1 MSQKTLSWGVD
12 PTCIESTIAA
22 APKSRPFEHIH
33 TTPVVQSTASEIP
46 IRSAA
51 EASESIRHRQV
62 SFQASGHD
70 TTRVMLSETD
80 RHKIRL
86 ASAFLAFFTLGW
98 GDGVTG
104 TLLPHFQ
111 ADFHLSFMTSSLFF
125 VASAT
130 GYGIG
135 TLLVEHVTR
144 FLGRYHITVNGAVPV
159 EASSIRRGV
168 LTRSSRSKPSTSR
181 LPAYSASQSRFVTL
195 VLASLLHAAF
205 FAIMGSKRGFPSM
218 FVAYVISA
226 FARSF
231 ISAVLNVYV
240 SSTPRNALGYMYGTW
255 ALGSFAAPLVC
266 QSIIAV
272 GVPWAHFYYGSL
284 VLSAINT
291 SVIVLAFRPTHRE
304 SAAEADLAL
313 QMIRL
318 PQANASLRTGTSCI
332 SPSGSEPSQISRSDL
347 KSVPSGNCTEYR
359 RPPLSTGAFL
369 RAAKEP
375 YVWAF
380 SLFSWLYTGTES
392 STQGFI
398 VLYLLNTRNA
408 NPETVGYVTSGFWGG
423 MAISRLIWGYAS
435 PGISFRQRKYL
446 IHGCIVLAMCM
457 HLCIWFVRSFVENA
471 FSAAMVGVA
480 YGPIFPGNLAQ
491 ATETLPQE
499 LHLVCLA
506 IISAFASI
514 GAGTLSNIEGA
525 HILPYVTVAQTA
537 TMFCLWYFFPS
548 HPSSS

>member
-1 MSQKTLSWGVD
+1 
-12 PTCIESTIAA
+12 
-22 APKSRPFEHIH
+22 
-33 TTPVVQSTASEIP
+33 
-46 IRSAA
+46 
-51 EASESIRHRQV
+51 
-62 SFQASGHD
+62 
-70 TTRVMLSETD
+70 MLSEALGD
-80 RHKIRL
+80 NPAPFIPSKVERSKSRL
-86 ASAFLAFFTLGW
+86 TSALFAFFTLGW
-98 GDGVTG
+98 ADGVTG

-135 TLLVEHVTR
+135 TLLVEHVMR
-144 FLGRYHITVNGAVPV
+144 FLGRYYITLNGAF
-159 EASSIRRGV
+159 ATGSRRS
-168 LTRSSRSKPSTSR
+168 LLQRSSSSGPGATKI
-181 LPAYSASQSRFVTL
+181 LAYSASQSRFVTL
-195 VLASLLHAAF
+195 VLASLLHATF
-205 FAIMGSKRGFPSM
+205 FAIMGSRRGFPSM

-231 ISAVLNVYV
+231 ISGGYNNVYV

-255 ALGSFAAPLVC
+255 AIGSFAAPLVC

-272 GVPWAHFYYGSL
+272 GVPWARFYCGSL

-291 SVIVLAFRPTHRE
+291 SVIVFAFRPTPHE
-304 SAAEADLAL
+304 SAAEVSLAL
-313 QMIRL
+313 QMIR
-318 PQANASLRTGTSCI
+318 PSQPGASLRSGAADI
-332 SPSGSEPSQISRSDL
+332 SPSGFEPSEFSRGDL
-347 KSVPSGNCTEYR
+347 KSTSSVACTNYTK
-359 RPPLSTGAFL
+359 PPLSTGALL
-369 RAAKEP
+369 RACKEP

-408 NPETVGYVTSGFWGG
+408 NPQTVGYVTSGFWGG
-423 MAISRLIWGYAS
+423 MAISRLVWGYAS
-435 PGISFRQRKYL
+435 PMITFRQRKYI
-446 IHGCIVLAMCM
+446 IHGCILLAMCM

-499 LHLVCLA
+499 LHLVSLA
-506 IISAFASI
+506 IISAFASF
-514 GAGTLSNIEGA
+514 GAALFPFITGTLSNIEGA

-537 TMFCLWYFFPS
+537 TMFCLWCFFPS
-548 HPSSS
+548 RSSS